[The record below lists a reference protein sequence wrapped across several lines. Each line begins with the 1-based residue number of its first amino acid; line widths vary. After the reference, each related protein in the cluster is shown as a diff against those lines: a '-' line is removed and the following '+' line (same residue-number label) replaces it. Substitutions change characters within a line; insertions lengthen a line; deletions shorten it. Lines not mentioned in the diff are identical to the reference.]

1 MRPIDTTPKTEDLRR
16 PEWLD
21 TEVWPFPV
29 NTLHTSNGR
38 VAYTD
43 VGSGPP
49 LLFLNAPQWSMV
61 WRDTM
66 TLLEDDFRCIALDA
80 PGLGL
85 SDRIEPDLQHL
96 GTVRDAVT
104 ALIDLLDLSEA
115 TLVVHDL
122 GGLSGLAA
130 ASRRPEAF
138 TRLVAVNTF
147 GWKPRGI
154 LLPVMLAMFGS
165 AAVRWFDSATKTLP
179 FATSGPFGVGRTMEK
194 PSRLAFRRAFD
205 RPATTTMHR
214 LFANAARNDEI
225 HSEAAEGLAV
235 LAENEALTVFGGWG
249 DYLRFRRQWRQ
260 RLPEL
265 TEVSI
270 PRGIHFP
277 MNDNPPMVA
286 GAIAAFHGVAIQPE
300 VP

>member
-1 MRPIDTTPKTEDLRR
+1 MRPIDTSSNSEDLRR
-16 PEWLD
+16 PDWLD
-21 TEVWPFPV
+21 AEVWPFPV
-29 NTLHTSNGR
+29 KTLHTGNGR

-66 TLLEDDFRCIALDA
+66 VLLRDEFRCIALDA

-85 SDRIEPDLQHL
+85 SDRVEPDLQHL
-96 GTVRDAVT
+96 GTVRDAVVSLVDHLGLT
-104 ALIDLLDLSEA
+104 KA

-147 GWKPRGI
+147 GWKPVGI
-154 LLPVMLAMFGS
+154 LLPLMLAMFGS
-165 AAVRWFDSATKTLP
+165 AAVRWFDSATNALP
-179 FATSGPFGVGRTMEK
+179 FATSGPFGVGRMMDK
-194 PSRLAFRRAFD
+194 QSRFAFRHAFD
-205 RPATTTMHR
+205 RLATATMHR
-214 LFANAARNDEI
+214 LFADAARNDEV
-225 HSEAAEGLAV
+225 HSEAAIGLAL
-235 LAENEALTVFGGWG
+235 LAENTALTVFGGWG

-277 MNDNPPMVA
+277 MDDNPPMVA
-286 GAIAAFHGVAIQPE
+286 AAIAALHGVS
-300 VP
+300 VPA